1 MTPAVRALKILTA
14 EIAKKAAKDTEKST
28 GITEVRTLRLFRI
41 MFVRLVYESFRRQPR
56 RKLLVA
62 VAVTLG
68 AAVSTAMIAIATD
81 IGDKVSRELRTLGAN
96 LVVTPE
102 EDNLDVQIGSVNL
115 KPAGGYLNET
125 DLPKIK
131 GIFWRNNITGFAP
144 LLPVNVNV
152 GSGEVTLLGTYF
164 SKSLRFGNQEFTTG
178 ARQTFPWWKVQE
190 GSWPAEDSGNILVG
204 ERLATRLALAPGSQL
219 EINDEAHRVS
229 GILETGGD
237 EDSQIIAPLSLAQT
251 LAGKPGAVAKIF
263 VSAVT
268 KPEDAF
274 ARRSPDSLSPAD
286 RDRWYCSP
294 YPQSIAYQL
303 QEVIPHSHSEQ
314 IRRIAQNEGTVL
326 SRIKGLMLLITLA
339 ALFTSG
345 LAVAAA
351 MATAMFERREEVGLM
366 KALGAGHFPLSA
378 IFVTESVLLACIG
391 GLAGF
396 AFGSLLARQLG
407 WAIFGSGIV
416 VQPVL
421 LPVVMCLAIAVT
433 FAGSATAIRRA
444 VKSDPVHA
452 LRGEA

>member
-1 MTPAVRALKILTA
+1 
-14 EIAKKAAKDTEKST
+14 
-28 GITEVRTLRLFRI
+28 

-62 VAVTLG
+62 VAVALG
-68 AAVSTAMIAIATD
+68 AAVSTAMIAIAMD

-102 EDNLDVQIGSVNL
+102 EDSLDVQIGSVNL
-115 KPAGGYLNET
+115 KPAGGYLNEA

-131 GIFWRNNITGFAP
+131 GIFWRNNITALAP
-144 LLPVNVNV
+144 LLPVNVKTDA
-152 GSGEVTLLGTYF
+152 GEVTLLGTYF

-178 ARQTFPWWKVQE
+178 ARQTFPWWKVQ
-190 GSWPAEDSGNILVG
+190 GSWPSDDSGNILVG
-204 ERLATRLALAPGSQL
+204 RRLAARLAVVPGSQL
-219 EINDEAHRVS
+219 EMNGEVHPVS
-229 GILETGGD
+229 GIVETGGD
-237 EDSQIIAPLSLAQT
+237 EDGQIVAPLFLAQK
-251 LAGKPGAVAKIF
+251 LAGKPGAVGKIF

-274 ARRSPDSLSPAD
+274 ARRSPDSLSAAD

-303 QEVIPHSHSEQ
+303 QEVIPHSHAEQ

-396 AFGSLLARQLG
+396 AFGSLLAQQLG
-407 WAIFGSGIV
+407 RTIFGSGIAV
-416 VQPVL
+416 EPVL
-421 LPVVMCLAIAVT
+421 LPVVIGLAIAVT

>member
-1 MTPAVRALKILTA
+1 
-14 EIAKKAAKDTEKST
+14 
-28 GITEVRTLRLFRI
+28 

-102 EDNLDVQIGSVNL
+102 EDSLDVQIGSVNL
-115 KPAGGYLNET
+115 KPAGGHLNEA

-144 LLPVNVNV
+144 LLPVNVKTNA
-152 GSGEVTLLGTYF
+152 GDVTLLGTYF

-178 ARQTFPWWKVQE
+178 ARLIFPWWKVR
-190 GSWPAEDSGNILVG
+190 GTWPSDDSGNVLLG
-204 ERLATRLALAPGSQL
+204 RRLAGRLAVVPGSQL
-219 EINDEAHRVS
+219 EINGQAHRVS
-229 GILETGGD
+229 GVLETGDD
-237 EDSQIIAPLSLAQT
+237 EDDQIIVPLSLAQA
-251 LAGKPGAVAKIF
+251 LAGKPGAVGKIF

-274 ARRSPDSLSPAD
+274 AKRSPESLSPAD

-303 QEVIPHSHSEQ
+303 QEVIPHSHAEQ

-396 AFGSLLARQLG
+396 GFGSLLARQLG
-407 WAIFGSGIV
+407 RAIFGSGIA

-421 LPVVMCLAIAVT
+421 LPVVLGLAIAVT
-433 FAGSATAIRRA
+433 FAGSVTAIRRA